1 MLLNHLG
8 REMKYTVKLSIF
20 ERRCDM
26 TSRECASV
34 LGGVIGGLVRAHGLI
49 PVRESVIFAAKV
61 CATDNW
67 NVEAPKECSK
77 PALTV
82 IAATFIALY
91 ENATPGSA
99 IDALTWWAE
108 HEEAWAPMMLAVE
121 RPS

>member
-1 MLLNHLG
+1 
-8 REMKYTVKLSIF
+8 MKYTVKLDTR

-34 LGGVIGGLVRAHGLI
+34 LGGVIGGLARAYGVA
-49 PVRESVIFAAKV
+49 PVRESVVFAAKV

-82 IAATFIALY
+82 IAATFVALY
-91 ENATPGSA
+91 ENAVRA
-99 IDALTWWAE
+99 AALDALIWWAE
-108 HEEAWAPMMLAVE
+108 HEEAWAPLALVSGE